1 MAQRPKVLLIVML
14 VLAVGLAAA
23 PGCMAAKQFF
33 AIATGGTGGTYYP
46 LGGVLAQALT
56 TKVAD
61 VIVTAQSGNA
71 STANLNLIRSHSIES
86 AFVQNNTAYQ
96 AYNGT
101 DQFEGNPVKNVRGIA
116 SLYPEVI
123 QIVTRKEAGIKTI
136 ADLNG

>member
-1 MAQRPKVLLIVML
+1 MSHRPKMLLIAML
-14 VLAVGLAAA
+14 ILSVVLAAA
-23 PGCMAAKQFF
+23 PSCMAAKQFF

-56 TKVAD
+56 TKVPD

-86 AFVQNNTAYQ
+86 AFVQNNTAFQ

-123 QIVTRKEAGIKTI
+123 QIVVRKEAGK
-136 ADLNG
+136 